1 MKRYISKIVIAFS
14 LGLFTAYCSD
24 CYDCCTKDDKRDVC
38 KPKRSDQYDDK
49 PTCFRAYKL
58 TTMLFKGKC
67 FATREKAWDAIY
79 RAYPSVDNYDHFDV
93 TGIGE

>member
-1 MKRYISKIVIAFS
+1 
-14 LGLFTAYCSD
+14 
-24 CYDCCTKDDKRDVC
+24 
-38 KPKRSDQYDDK
+38 
-49 PTCFRAYKL
+49 
-58 TTMLFKGKC
+58 MLFKGKC